1 MLRRAAYGAWS
12 RRNASWALPFASMT
26 FARASDALYQNG
38 AATDGSS
45 AFFATAGTD
54 VLALEDLGDGAGAL
68 ARFEKSATNT
78 VLRNREIDDAA
89 WTTFGAAT
97 ITAGQ
102 GGPTGSDAERV
113 EVAGGTNIRY
123 QNLTPGAGWR
133 AFSAWCRSTSGTVG
147 HYLGLY
153 DGGQTDAGTTSL
165 GTTYQRIV
173 GARNCGAGAG
183 NLSVAD
189 SRVSGGTGV
198 SAGARDVRVSLV
210 QLEVGR
216 YSTSPIITAGA
227 SASRVA
233 DSLTLASGS
242 VPPELFTDRGQF
254 AQFSPEWATGDLTS
268 GETRWLLSIG
278 AGGNNGIRA
287 YHDGTDIV
295 IQALQGGT
303 VKASKTCSAITK
315 NALVGAVGW
324 DPAAGLVYVNGSAG
338 SAGTAWSWST
348 DDIRVGGV
356 YGSTLELDGRLGA
369 LGGW

>member
-1 MLRRAAYGAWS
+1 MPLYNRWKRRRGPAFWS
-12 RRNASWALPFASMT
+12 LPFASMT
-26 FARASDALYQNG
+26 FARATDALYQTG

-68 ARFEKSATNT
+68 ARFEASATNY
-78 VLRNREIDDAA
+78 VLRNREIDNAA
-89 WTTFGAAT
+89 WTTFGGAT

-113 EVAGGTNIRY
+113 EVAAGTNVRY
-123 QNLTPGAGWR
+123 QSLTPGAGWR
-133 AFSAWCRSTSGTVG
+133 AFSAWCRSTSGTTG
-147 HYLGLY
+147 LYLGLY

-189 SRVSGGTGV
+189 SRVSAGTGV
-198 SAGARDVRVSLV
+198 AAGARDVRVSLV

-233 DSLTLASGS
+233 DSLTLASGG
-242 VPPELFTDRGQF
+242 VPPELLTDRGQF
-254 AQFSPEWATGDLTS
+254 AQFSPEWATGDLAS

-278 AGGNNGIRA
+278 GDSGIRA
-287 YHDGTDIV
+287 RHDGTDIV
-295 IQALQGGT
+295 IEARDLGVT
-303 VKASKTCSAITK
+303 KASKTCSAIAK
-315 NALVGAVGW
+315 NGLVGAVGW

-338 SAGTAWSWST
+338 AAGTAWSWTSA
-348 DDIRVGGV
+348 DIRVGGY